1 LTASKQ
7 SVSLPIENL
16 VGWYITFPQ
25 EGGVIL
31 SPASV
36 AFSTVPVTH
45 IPAARPHPVGVPT
58 DEELVTAYLKGNKV
72 AFEEIVHRYEDR
84 IYRLSFRMLGNH
96 HDALDAVQEILL
108 KLMAA
113 LPKFQGRSRFGTW
126 LYRLAANTCLDVRRK
141 RGRTAAESLEA
152 TLEHSPSASLALL
165 DERLEENPDVYV
177 EQQYREHLVRA
188 ALGKLPMSQRRL
200 LELRDLEDL
209 SNTQVAD
216 MLGIEVG
223 ALKARLHRAR
233 QALRRILDIGV
244 SVPGY
249 ASATTA
255 DLI

>member
-1 LTASKQ
+1 MST
-7 SVSLPIENL
+7 
-16 VGWYITFPQ
+16 
-25 EGGVIL
+25 
-31 SPASV
+31 ASV
-36 AFSTVPVTH
+36 ALSTVPVTR

-58 DEELVTAYLKGNKV
+58 DEELVAAYLKGNKS
-72 AFEEIVHRYEDR
+72 AFDEIVHRYEDR

-141 RGRTAAESLEA
+141 RGRTSAESLDA
-152 TLEHSPSASLALL
+152 TLEHSPAAALTI
-165 DERLEENPDVYV
+165 LEDRPTDNPDVYV

-188 ALGKLPMSQRRL
+188 ALDQLPESQRRL

-209 SNTQVAD
+209 SNSQVAD

-233 QALRRILDIGV
+233 QALKRILDAGV
-244 SVPGY
+244 HVPGY
-249 ASATTA
+249 ATATTS